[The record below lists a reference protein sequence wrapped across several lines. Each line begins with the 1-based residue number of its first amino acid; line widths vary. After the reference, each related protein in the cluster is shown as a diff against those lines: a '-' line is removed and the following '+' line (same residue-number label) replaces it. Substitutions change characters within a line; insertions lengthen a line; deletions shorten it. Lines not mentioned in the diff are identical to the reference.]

1 MDACKYAQTGI
12 ELLKLS
18 EICAADSNLSRL
30 LSDTASTLFD
40 RASSLSRR
48 TQPAP
53 PEPCCVTEEAA
64 AAVEMPPL
72 EEVNGGEWRTLLIP
86 ELPTAPAP
94 AQSVAPSRVS
104 TVGSGPNKF
113 QEWVRELNLPTG
125 ARFAILKSGRPEKEF
140 RLSYTKT
147 GKAVLTT
154 SFADGTV
161 IQGSS
166 PSAVYRA
173 FIKKATGKDCGPVD
187 AWKKIYLMAPAGG
200 GWQPI
205 SNPNWLRLELDWSQ

>member
-1 MDACKYAQTGI
+1 MDAVKYAETGI

-18 EICAADSNLSRL
+18 EKCAADTNLSRL
-30 LSDTASTLFD
+30 LSDTASTVFD

-48 TQPAP
+48 AQTS
-53 PEPCCVTEEAA
+53 CDTEEAA
-64 AAVEMPPL
+64 APVEMPPL
-72 EEVNGGEWRTLLIP
+72 EEMTGPGEWRTVTIETP
-86 ELPTAPAP
+86 EQTQPTLS

-113 QEWVRELNLPTG
+113 QEWVRELNLPAG

-173 FIKKATGKDCGPVD
+173 FIKKATGKECGQVD